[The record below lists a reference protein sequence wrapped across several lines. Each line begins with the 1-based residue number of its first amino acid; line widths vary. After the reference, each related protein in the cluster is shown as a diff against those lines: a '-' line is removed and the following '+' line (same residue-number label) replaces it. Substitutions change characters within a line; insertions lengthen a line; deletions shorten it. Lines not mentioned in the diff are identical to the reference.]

1 MPVYSMSILIPPGVL
16 ATGVLATGAL
26 ATGAL
31 VTGALVNST
40 SGGGIGAIV
49 AKL

>member
-1 MPVYSMSILIPPGVL
+1 MPVYSMSILIPPG
-16 ATGVLATGAL
+16 AFPTGAL

-31 VTGALVNST
+31 VTGALVTGALVNST
-40 SGGGIGAIV
+40 SSGGIGAIV